1 MEIQQLDTA
10 QTTSP
15 PMISIGTS
23 RSVFPAQA
31 IRTCA
36 RGRAFARVDFRSSSR
51 YANLDGNVARLSSD
65 QPTAIGQIVTKPIQ
79 PGIYYTQAIVA
90 GTSYGLALDPIGNG
104 TTSVSA
110 TGPAGVLTMTT
121 TGTRNVTVSTPAIVP
136 SAATLT
142 VGSGLQLGA
151 FAVLGASQHGGVT
164 MTVTSSA
171 PSVVRVS
178 PDSVTPGA
186 TTIGVPI
193 ANGTTFVPFV
203 IQGLEGTS
211 GTATVTLSAQGFT
224 STTIAV
230 TVTASAIEIIN
241 LPTNISAESPNVVS
255 WYVQVGLPSGNGSG
269 LIEVPERARRVTG
282 IRGHADKQH
291 GRGGPTR
298 IG

>member
-1 MEIQQLDTA
+1 MRGQRAVVRGPEHPPGWAAVIVTF
-10 QTTSP
+10 TS
-15 PMISIGTS
+15 T
-23 RSVFPAQA
+23 
-31 IRTCA
+31 
-36 RGRAFARVDFRSSSR
+36 
-51 YANLDGNVARLSSD
+51 DGNVARLSSD

-90 GTSYGLALDPIGNG
+90 GKSYGLALDPIGNG

-193 ANGTTFVPFV
+193 ANGTRRLCHSSFR
-203 IQGLEGTS
+203 
-211 GTATVTLSAQGFT
+211 
-224 STTIAV
+224 
-230 TVTASAIEIIN
+230 ASKAPPA
-241 LPTNISAESPNVVS
+241 LP
-255 WYVQVGLPSGNGSG
+255 
-269 LIEVPERARRVTG
+269 R
-282 IRGHADKQH
+282 
-291 GRGGPTR
+291 
-298 IG
+298 